1 MMNMTDEVTVAWADA
16 RAHWAAVA
24 QAHVAPAARQID
36 RECAVPEAVMAALRD
51 AGAFASGFP
60 EGFGRPSATQSDPI
74 AAALAHGAMH
84 EELGK
89 ASASV
94 QGVLNVHHMGGSALA
109 RWGSKEQKAYW
120 GPQLTSGQTRCA
132 IAITEPDVGS
142 DATAVKTRAVA
153 DGQDWIVRGEKAWI
167 TCGASADLFVLIAA
181 SEDGPLALLLPRET
195 PGLTIA
201 PIPDMLGCRGYA
213 MARLILDDVRLPGD
227 ALLGKPGFGVSYV
240 ASTGLESGRFN
251 LAWGC
256 VGLAEACR
264 QAALSYVQQREQF
277 GQPIAE
283 FQLVQQLIARMTT
296 DIHAARLM
304 CESAGVARGQRG
316 MTAAKE
322 AAMAKYYASTMV
334 NRVARDA
341 QQLHG
346 AQGIG
351 PETPLAMYFRDARI
365 MEMIE
370 GTTQIL
376 EIMIAKFSYQEVSA

>member
-1 MMNMTDEVTVAWADA
+1 MNIAAEVTAVQADA
-16 RAHWAAVA
+16 RAFWEGVA
-24 QAHVAPAARQID
+24 QTHVAPLNRRID
-36 RECAVPEAVMAALRD
+36 RESAVPAAVMAALRE

-60 EGFGRPSATQSDPI
+60 EGFGGPAEAQSDPVG
-74 AAALAHGAMH
+74 AVLSHGAMH
-84 EELGK
+84 EALGR
-89 ASASV
+89 ASAAV

-109 RWGSKEQKAYW
+109 RWGSAAQKAYW
-120 GPQLTSGQTRCA
+120 GPRLTSGETRCA
-132 IAITEPDVGS
+132 IAITEPEVGS
-142 DATAVKTRAVA
+142 DATAVRTRAVA
-153 DGQDWIVRGEKAWI
+153 TGDDWVVTGEKAWI

-181 SEDGPLALLLPRET
+181 SGDGPVALLLPRDT

-213 MARLILDDVRLPGD
+213 MARLILDGVRLAGK
-227 ALLGKPGFGVSYV
+227 ALLGKPGFGVTHV
-240 ASTGLESGRFN
+240 AATGLESGRYN

-264 QAALSYVQQREQF
+264 QAALAYVQRREQF
-277 GQPIAE
+277 GQPIGE

-304 CESAGVARGQRG
+304 CQSAGVARGQRAV
-316 MTAAKE
+316 TAAKE
-322 AAMAKYYASTMV
+322 ATMAKYFASTMV

-346 AQGIG
+346 AAGIG
-351 PETPLAMYFRDARI
+351 PETPLEMYFRDARI
-365 MEMIE
+365 MEVIE

-376 EIMIAKFSYQEVSA
+376 EIMIAKFSYQEGPA

>member
-1 MMNMTDEVTVAWADA
+1 MNIAAEVTAAQADA
-16 RAHWAAVA
+16 RAFWEEVA
-24 QAHVAPAARQID
+24 QAHVAPSARQID
-36 RECAVPEAVMAALRD
+36 RDSAVPETVMAALRE

-60 EGFGRPSATQSDPI
+60 EAFGGPAGSQSDPVG
-74 AAALAHGAMH
+74 AALAHGAMH
-84 EELGK
+84 EALGK

-94 QGVLNVHHMGGSALA
+94 QGVVNVHHMGGSALA
-109 RWGSKEQKAYW
+109 RWGSKAQKAQW
-120 GPQLTSGQTRCA
+120 GPRLTSGETRCA
-132 IAITEPDVGS
+132 IAITEPEVGS

-153 DGQDWIVRGEKAWI
+153 DDDGWVVNGEKAWI

-181 SEDGPLALLLPRET
+181 SDDGPVALLLPSDA

-213 MARLILDDVRLPGD
+213 MARLLLDDVRLPAD
-227 ALLGKPGFGVSYV
+227 ALLGKPGFGVTYV
-240 ASTGLESGRFN
+240 ASTGLESGRYN

-264 QAALSYVQQREQF
+264 QAALAYVQRREQF
-277 GQPIAE
+277 GQPIGE

-304 CESAGVARGQRG
+304 CQSAGVARGQRA

-322 AAMAKYYASTMV
+322 ATMAKYFASTMV
-334 NRVARDA
+334 NRVAKDA

-346 AQGIG
+346 ATGIG
-351 PETPLAMYFRDARI
+351 PDTPLEMYFRDARI
-365 MEMIE
+365 MEVIE

-376 EIMIAKFSYQEVSA
+376 EIMIAKFSYQERPA